1 MRVNKA
7 VETSEAKHTMHPCPI
22 CDVITIRQPWASL
35 IALGFKQY
43 EFRSKRLAESG
54 QAMTIHAGSKWYSPE
69 MQAIVRNH
77 FEQFT
82 SSPEQAMLALFPL
95 SVPVAQVTIAS
106 CVSVGELSQED
117 RKYGG
122 INTDDFGIK
131 MTDARIVTQPK
142 PALRGVVR
150 IPWKSNAVDAHNS
163 TQTLIALVSALSR
176 ARRLEGA
183 EKNEVYRAFKLPALA
198 DKIEAAIQ

>member
-1 MRVNKA
+1 MRVDNA
-7 VETSEAKHTMHPCPI
+7 VEQSTAKHELNACPVCSI
-22 CDVITIRQPWASL
+22 ITIRQPWASL

-54 QAMTIHAGSKWYSPE
+54 QEVTIHAGSKWYSPE
-69 MQAIVRNH
+69 MQKIVRNH

-82 SSPEQAMLALFPL
+82 SSPEEAMAALFPL

-106 CVSVGELSQED
+106 CSPVNELSHDE

-122 INTDDFGIK
+122 INASDFGIK
-131 MTDARIVTQPK
+131 LTDARIVTMPK

-163 TQTLIALVSALSR
+163 AQTLTALASALSR
-176 ARRLEGA
+176 ARKLEGA
-183 EKNEVYRAFKLPALA
+183 EKNDVYRAFKLPMLA
-198 DKIEAAIQ
+198 DKIAAAIQ

>member
-1 MRVNKA
+1 MRVNA
-7 VETSEAKHTMHPCPI
+7 AIEQSEAKHTMHPCPV

-43 EFRSKRLAESG
+43 EFRSKRVAESG
-54 QAMTIHAGSKWYSPE
+54 QQMTIHAGSKWYSPE
-69 MQAIVRNH
+69 MQKIVRAH
-77 FEQFT
+77 FESLT
-82 SSPEQAMLALFPL
+82 SSPEEAMDALFPL

-106 CVSVGELSQED
+106 CDRVSELSREE

-122 INTDDFGIK
+122 VNTSDFGIRL
-131 MTDARIVTQPK
+131 TDARIVTQPK

-163 TQTLIALVSALSR
+163 AQTLTALADALSR
-176 ARRLEGA
+176 ARKLEGV
-183 EKNEVYRAFKLPALA
+183 EKNEVYKAFRLPQLA
-198 DKIEAAIQ
+198 EQIAAAIQ